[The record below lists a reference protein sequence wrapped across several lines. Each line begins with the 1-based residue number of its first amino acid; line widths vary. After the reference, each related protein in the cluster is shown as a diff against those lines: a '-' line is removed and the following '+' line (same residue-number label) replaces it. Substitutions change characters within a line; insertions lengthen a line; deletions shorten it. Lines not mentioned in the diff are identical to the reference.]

1 MASDYY
7 LLIDGVTGESQ
18 AVDMTNYIE
27 LDSFSFGAS
36 NPADVGGKGLS
47 AGKASLSDFS
57 FTCALDSASYQ
68 ILKNLYTGTHIATV
82 TFVGRKTGGDA
93 KPYTYLKSIMT
104 NCYITSHSTGGGA
117 QGVPSQSASI
127 AYEQIEFQYYTQD
140 TSSGAVQQA
149 GAATYNVGAVQQ
161 T

>member
-7 LLIDGVTGESQ
+7 LLINGVTGESQ
-18 AVDMTNYIE
+18 AQDMSNYIE
-27 LDSFSFGAS
+27 LDSFSFGAT

-47 AGKASLSDFS
+47 AGKCSLSDFS

-68 ILKNLYTGTHIATV
+68 ILKNLYTGAHIDQC
-82 TFVGRKTGGDA
+82 TFKGRKSGGGQT
-93 KPYTYLKSIMT
+93 PYIYLVAIMT
-104 NCYITSHSTGGGA
+104 NCYITSHGTGGGS
-117 QGVPSQSASI
+117 QGVPTQSVSL

-140 TSSGAVQQA
+140 TQSGSVQQA
-149 GAATYNVGAVQQ
+149 GAATYNIGQVQQ